1 MCLQAKDQA
10 VKHNNQGVDF
20 IDLGSNLTSALS
32 KLYKLEQV
40 A

>member
-1 MCLQAKDQA
+1 MCLKAKDQA
-10 VKHNNQGVDF
+10 VEYNNQGVDF

-32 KLYKLEQV
+32 KLYKLGQV